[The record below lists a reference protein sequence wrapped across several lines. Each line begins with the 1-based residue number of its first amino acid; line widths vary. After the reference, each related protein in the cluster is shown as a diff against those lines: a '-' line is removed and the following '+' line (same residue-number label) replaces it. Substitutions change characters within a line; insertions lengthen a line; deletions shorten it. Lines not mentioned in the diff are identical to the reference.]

1 MVSTEHSLGHLYLG
15 LRATARMFPPHLI
28 WVWHQS
34 LVMKTKMVLTRL
46 HNNNRCRRN
55 KSFKNDF
62 FYNFGFKI
70 DENNRLNCH
79 LDEPQGRFVNFNQ
92 NKFRTNFNRRSLDAL
107 LLIQIQKKTEQKI
120 DFCWLVKP
128 AKALPTSR
136 LRSNWTWLR
145 RKSAVPDIGTLPLQ
159 IKAPIW

>member
-1 MVSTEHSLGHLYLG
+1 
-15 LRATARMFPPHLI
+15 MFPPHLI

-145 RKSAVPDIGTLPLQ
+145 RKSAFGSSWHWNAAAADQGANLIKLPSNV
-159 IKAPIW
+159 IYSFGVKKEF